1 MYQLASR
8 SSSTFV
14 RLGILSAAMAT
25 SLLTV
30 ALYWSDLACG
40 ILAGFAFLCAMCEFG
55 FAAVTRP

>member
-1 MYQLASR
+1 MYPFAAP

-14 RLGILSAAMAT
+14 RLGILSTAVAA
-25 SLLTV
+25 SLMTV

-55 FAAVTRP
+55 FAAITRA